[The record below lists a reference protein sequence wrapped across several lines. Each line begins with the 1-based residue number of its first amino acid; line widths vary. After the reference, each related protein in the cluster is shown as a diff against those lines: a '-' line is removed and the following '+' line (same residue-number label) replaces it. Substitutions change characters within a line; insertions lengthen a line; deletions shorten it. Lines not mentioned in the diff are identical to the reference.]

1 LITFQKTELK
11 TMETNKEKALN
22 WVDTFFKQKEE
33 SIHHDLTIE
42 VNNKNVESIISLA
55 QELGD
60 IKEEKATVIEQVQ
73 DAETLV
79 ELVQLIMDDS
89 LFEDDDKEDYLSYI
103 FNVQN

>member
-1 LITFQKTELK
+1 
-11 TMETNKEKALN
+11 METNKEKALN
-22 WVDTFFKQKEE
+22 WVNTFYKQREE

-60 IKEEKATVIEQVQ
+60 IKEEKATVIEYVQ
-73 DAETLV
+73 DVETLV

-89 LFEDDDKEDYLSYI
+89 LFEDDYKEDYLSYI

>member
-1 LITFQKTELK
+1 MK
-11 TMETNKEKALN
+11 TNKEKALN
-22 WVDTFFKQKEE
+22 WIDTFFKQKEE

-55 QELGD
+55 EELGN
-60 IKEEKATVIEQVQ
+60 IKEEKATVIEYVQ
-73 DAETLV
+73 DVETLV

-89 LFEDDDKEDYLSYI
+89 LFEDDDKEDYLNYI

>member
-1 LITFQKTELK
+1 
-11 TMETNKEKALN
+11 METNKEKALN

-33 SIHHDLTIE
+33 NIHHDLTVE
-42 VNNKNVESIISLA
+42 VNNKNVDSIISLA

-79 ELVQLIMDDS
+79 DLVQLIMDDD
-89 LFEDDDKEDYLSYI
+89 LFDVDYKEDYLVYI
-103 FNVQN
+103 FNI

>member
-1 LITFQKTELK
+1 
-11 TMETNKEKALN
+11 METNKEKALN
-22 WVDTFFKQKEE
+22 WVNTFYKQREE

-60 IKEEKATVIEQVQ
+60 IKEEKATVIEYVQ
-73 DAETLV
+73 DTETLV

-89 LFEDDDKEDYLSYI
+89 LFEDDYKEDYLSYI